1 MAYIT
6 HQTIASSRKVPLQP
20 CHTMPIEPFGS
31 RTQCQHAHMVARQLL
46 KRDRTSVQHICRALA
61 TEFPLPR
68 LDRFEWDEMRL
79 PDLTGL

>member
-31 RTQCQHAHMVARQLL
+31 RTQCQHAHMVARQPLE
-46 KRDRTSVQHICRALA
+46 RTRPSLHRGVAG
-61 TEFPLPR
+61 
-68 LDRFEWDEMRL
+68 RFQCWK
-79 PDLTGL
+79 PCVF